1 MLSDESG
8 PDASVYDSLDDF
20 LANGP
25 GSEFS
30 NLPGADYTPG
40 DGGGLKFS
48 KSPDGLRDCLRQIGF
63 LLRRNG
69 RTQQDEVLPIN
80 GCGRGI
86 VESWQATVIPQP
98 DGWVALDE
106 PQINDLRL
114 THIPQHCTYTGEN
127 GKFYKVVFE
136 AEKWFQNVSALSAS
150 MSIDPFKLFLEGH
163 ESHSVKVPKW
173 DGKDRWALLFTEG
186 YGVSYLTHSEP
197 YLAHAARLLILPC
210 IGRTYEPGIE
220 ASTVTVLV
228 GRQGIGKSLCP
239 KFLFPGPWRLIWF
252 SDEIDLTDTSKE
264 MVEKS
269 QGFVLVEISEL
280 AGAPRADLQR
290 IKAII
295 SRLQD
300 VVRLAYRRNGAKF
313 PRRHHFVGTGNITG
327 NGLLPDDE
335 EHRRWWPVRIPDNCD
350 EEKVMQWLS
359 ENSLQL
365 WAQGLHEY
373 RERGLRAW
381 LNPKTLKG
389 EQHDAATSVKQTNPG
404 AADLVDSMEKLPEE
418 RKRGGMR
425 LAEMMAKI
433 EAFGAHGAGEHRVPR
448 SINEVATLLA
458 GREQQTGRAVRKE
471 LSDRGWREDRDP
483 KPPKGEDRPRRWRWY
498 PPEKGTEDRGTEV
511 PL

>member
-1 MLSDESG
+1 MLSDECD
-8 PDASVYDSLDDF
+8 PDDSVYDSLDDF

-48 KSPDGLRDCLRQIGF
+48 KTPDGLRECLRGF
-63 LLRRNG
+63 GLLLRRNG

-80 GCGRGI
+80 DCGRGI
-86 VESWQATVIPQP
+86 VESWHATVIPQP
-98 DGWVALDE
+98 DGWVELDE
-106 PQINDLRL
+106 PHINDLRL
-114 THIPQHCTYTGEN
+114 THIPQHCTYIGEN
-127 GKFYKVVFE
+127 GRFYRVNFE
-136 AEKWFQNVSALSAS
+136 AERWFQSVSALSAS
-150 MSIDPFKLFLEGH
+150 ESVDPFKMFLEGH
-163 ESHSVKVPKW
+163 ESHSVKVPEW

-186 YGVSYLTHSEP
+186 YGVSETRHSKP

-239 KFLFPGPWRLIWF
+239 KFLFPEPWRLIWF

-335 EHRRWWPVRIPDNCD
+335 EHRRWWPVHIPDDCD
-350 EEKVMQWLS
+350 EERVMQWLS
-359 ENSLQL
+359 DNYLQL

-381 LNPKTLKG
+381 LNPKGLKG
-389 EQHDAATSVKQTNPG
+389 EQHDAATSVKYTNPG
-404 AADLVDSMEKLPEE
+404 AADLVDSIEGLPEE
-418 RKRGGMR
+418 QKEGGMR
-425 LAEMMAKI
+425 LAEMLATI
-433 EAFGAHGAGEHRVPR
+433 EAFGRHGTGER
-448 SINEVATLLA
+448 SEPLTTAEVAALLA
-458 GREQQTGRAVRKE
+458 GREQRTANAVRKE
-471 LSDRGWREDRDP
+471 LNERGWREGREP
-483 KPPKGEDRPRRWRWY
+483 KARKGEDRRRRRLLF
-498 PPEKGTEDRGTEV
+498 PPVKGTEGPGTEV